1 MILSILK
8 KIIGSKNNRDL
19 RRIRKTV
26 AEINSLE
33 ESLKLFSDK
42 DLREKTNQFRDRLA
56 SGEQL
61 DEMLAEAFATVR
73 ETSRRVLAMRHFD
86 VQLIGGITLHEG
98 RIAEMRT
105 GEGKTL
111 AATLS
116 AYLNALPA
124 KGVHI
129 ITVNDYLAKRDAQWM
144 LPLYRALGLSLGVIQ
159 SHRGGNE
166 ASSFYCSADD
176 ENGLTVSTRKEA
188 YAADITYGTNNEFG
202 FDYLRDNMAVSS
214 EQLVQGELF
223 YSVIDEVDSI
233 LVDEARTPLIIS
245 GKVSDST
252 KWYSDFTRIVKGMK
266 RDVHYEIDEAKKQV
280 HTTEVGVEYVESKL
294 GIKNLYENTQTNFIH
309 YLTATLRAK
318 TIFTKDVDYIIADGQ
333 IKIVDEFTG
342 RVLEGRRYSD
352 GLHQAL
358 EAKENVKIQDE
369 NQTLASITYQNYF
382 RMYENLAGMTGTA
395 KTEEEE
401 FVQIYNL
408 EVVEI
413 PTNLPIQR
421 SDQQDAVYKT
431 NSAKL
436 DAVIED
442 IKLRNTKGQ
451 PILLGTVSVEASEEI
466 SKLLTSKG
474 IVHNVLNAKNHEEE
488 ANIVAQAGRLGAVT
502 VATNMAG
509 RGVDIKLGGNPEDM
523 AIQLQIKENQQDN
536 PNFLKTKIVEFE
548 SKVEKEKQDVLELGG
563 LYVLGTERH
572 ESRRIDNQLRGRS
585 GRQGDPGES
594 RFYISLQDD
603 LMRRFQGERIESI
616 MNKLNLPDE
625 ERIEQS
631 MVTKSIERA
640 QAQVESL
647 NFEIRKNVLKFDQ
660 VLNQQRDVIYKWRR
674 ELLRSESIHDL
685 IEGWFEDV
693 VDLISKN
700 IENYKKSY
708 ESLDQFKDLV
718 ENELSELLSDAA
730 KNKLFQNLEI
740 NDNLDIEKSLKDL
753 FYDNEKQDENNF
765 WNLARG
771 SALSFIDQSWKD
783 HLAEMDYL
791 RSGIGLRA
799 MGQRD
804 PLVEYQNEGYD
815 LFEELIDNVKFSV
828 IRILLNFDKNL
839 IVQKEKNIDD
849 NVKEKTIT
857 KDKIGRNDPCYCG
870 SGKKYKKCGMVDACI
885 KKS

>member
-1 MILSILK
+1 MSIFKKVLSV
-8 KIIGSKNNRDL
+8 GSGKLASELND
-19 RRIRKTV
+19 V
-26 AEINSLE
+26 VQAINDKE
-33 ESLKLFSDK
+33 KVFELFSDEEIK
-42 DLREKTNQFRDRLA
+42 VNFQDLSKKLNGDPQSIEI
-56 SGEQL
+56 
-61 DEMLAEAFATVR
+61 EAFAYIR
-73 ETSRRVLAMRHFD
+73 EAAKRTLGQRHYD
-86 VQLIGGITLHEG
+86 VQLFGGLVLL
-98 RIAEMRT
+98 RNKIAEMKT

-111 AATLS
+111 VSTLPIS
-116 AYLNALPA
+116 LMALFK
-124 KGVHI
+124 KGVHVV
-129 ITVNDYLAKRDAQWM
+129 TVNEYLAKRDAEWM
-144 LPLYRALGLSLGVIQ
+144 SPIYNFLGLEV
-159 SHRGGNE
+159 
-166 ASSFYCSADD
+166 
-176 ENGLTVSTRKEA
+176 GLIHSNQNPEEKNQA
-188 YAADITYGTNNEFG
+188 YKKDITYGTNNEFG
-202 FDYLRDNMAVSS
+202 FDYLRDNMAISS

-252 KWYSDFTRIVKGMK
+252 KWYSEFTKIVKGMK
-266 RDVHYEIDEAKKQV
+266 RDIHYEIDEAKKQV
-280 HTTEVGVEYVESKL
+280 HTTELGVEFVESKL
-294 GIKNLYENTQTNFIH
+294 GISNLYENTKTNFIH

-318 TIFTKDVDYIIADGQ
+318 TIFVKDVDYIVADGQ

-421 SDQQDAVYKT
+421 ADQQDAVYKT
-431 NSAKL
+431 NKAKL

-442 IKLRNTKGQ
+442 IKHRNQNGQ

-466 SKLLTSKG
+466 SKILTSKG
-474 IVHNVLNAKNHEEE
+474 IVHNVLNAKNHEQE
-488 ANIVAQAGRLGAVT
+488 ANIIAQAGKLGAVT

-509 RGVDIKLGGNPEDM
+509 RGVDIKLGGNAEEM
-523 AIQLQIKENQQDN
+523 AIQLQIKENELEN
-536 PNFLKTKIVEFE
+536 PNYLKSKILELEENVER
-548 SKVEKEKQDVLELGG
+548 EKEKVLSLGG

-594 RFYISLQDD
+594 RFYISLQDE

-616 MNKLNLPDE
+616 MNKLNLPDD

-674 ELLRSESIHDL
+674 ELLRSESVSDL
-685 IEGWFEDV
+685 IEGWLSDV
-693 VDLISKN
+693 LETVENN
-700 IENYKKSY
+700 IESYKKSY
-708 ESLDQFKDLV
+708 ENLEHFNELV
-718 ENELSELLSDAA
+718 ENELGELLSDSVRGKFL
-730 KNKLFQNLEI
+730 KNLQI
-740 NDNLDIEKSLKDL
+740 NDDLDIYKDL
-753 FYDNEKQDENNF
+753 ENLFNENKKQDIDNF

-783 HLAEMDYL
+783 HLSEMDYL

-815 LFEELIDNVKFSV
+815 LFEELINNVKFSV
-828 IRILLNFDKNL
+828 IRILLNFDKTL

-849 NVKEKTIT
+849 NVKEKVIT

-870 SGKKYKKCGMVDACI
+870 SGKKYKKCGLVNKCI

>member
-1 MILSILK
+1 MSIFKKVLSVGSGKLATELNSIVDAINDKEQGFEKLSDEEIK
-8 KIIGSKNNRDL
+8 KNFQNLSDQLNNNPL
-19 RRIRKTV
+19 NIEV
-26 AEINSLE
+26 
-33 ESLKLFSDK
+33 
-42 DLREKTNQFRDRLA
+42 
-56 SGEQL
+56 
-61 DEMLAEAFATVR
+61 EAFAYVR
-73 ETSRRVLAMRHFD
+73 EAAKRTIGQRHYD
-86 VQLIGGITLHEG
+86 VQIFGGLVLLRNKIT
-98 RIAEMRT
+98 EMKT

-111 AATLS
+111 VSTLPIS
-116 AYLNALPA
+116 LMALFK
-124 KGVHI
+124 KGVHVV
-129 ITVNDYLAKRDAQWM
+129 TVNEYLAKRDAEWM
-144 LPLYRALGLSLGVIQ
+144 SPIYEFLGLEVGLIHSNQDPVDK
-159 SHRGGNE
+159 
-166 ASSFYCSADD
+166 AS
-176 ENGLTVSTRKEA
+176 A
-188 YAADITYGTNNEFG
+188 YKKDITYGTNNEFG

-214 EQLVQGELF
+214 EQLVQGDLF

-280 HTTEVGVEYVESKL
+280 HTTEAGVEYVESKL
-294 GIKNLYENTQTNFIH
+294 GINNLYENTQTNFIH

-318 TIFTKDVDYIIADGQ
+318 TIFTKDVDYIVSDGQ

-421 SDQQDAVYKT
+421 MDQQDAVYKT

-436 DAVIED
+436 DAVIQD
-442 IKLRNTKGQ
+442 IKIRNNNGQ

-466 SKLLTSKG
+466 SKILTSKG
-474 IVHNVLNAKNHEEE
+474 IIHNVLNAKNHEQE
-488 ANIVAQAGRLGAVT
+488 ANIIAQAGRLGAVT

-509 RGVDIKLGGNPEDM
+509 RGVDIKLGGNPEEM
-523 AIQLQIKENQQDN
+523 AIQQQIKENQLEN
-536 PNFLKTKIVEFE
+536 PNFLKSKILEFE
-548 SKVEKEKQDVLELGG
+548 SEVEQEKKEVLALGG

-685 IEGWFEDV
+685 IQGWFEDV
-693 VDLISKN
+693 VNIISKN

-708 ESLDQFKDLV
+708 ESLDQFRDLV
-718 ENELSELLSDAA
+718 ENELSELLSDSS

-740 NDNLDIEKSLKDL
+740 NDNLDIEQSLKDL
-753 FYDNEKQDENNF
+753 FYGNEKQDENNF

-771 SALSFIDQSWKD
+771 SSLSFIDQSWKD

-828 IRILLNFDKNL
+828 IRLLLNFDKNL
-839 IVQKEKNIDD
+839 IVKKENNIGD
-849 NVKEKTIT
+849 NVEDKTII

-870 SGKKYKKCGMVDACI
+870 SGKKYKKCGMVNACI

>member
-1 MILSILK
+1 MSIFKKVLSV
-8 KIIGSKNNRDL
+8 GSGKLASELNTVVDAINNKEQEFEKLSDQ
-19 RRIRKTV
+19 
-26 AEINSLE
+26 EI
-33 ESLKLFSDK
+33 
-42 DLREKTNQFRDRLA
+42 KTNFQNLYK
-56 SGEQL
+56 QL
-61 DEMLAEAFATVR
+61 NESPSSIEVEAFAYTR
-73 ETSRRVLAMRHFD
+73 EAAKRTLGQRHYD
-86 VQLIGGITLHEG
+86 VQIFGGLVLL
-98 RIAEMRT
+98 RNKIAEMKT

-111 AATLS
+111 VSTLPIS
-116 AYLNALPA
+116 LMALYK
-124 KGVHI
+124 KGVHVV
-129 ITVNDYLAKRDAQWM
+129 TVNEYLAKRDAEWM
-144 LPLYRALGLSLGVIQ
+144 SPIYEFLGLEVGLIHSSQGPLDK
-159 SHRGGNE
+159 
-166 ASSFYCSADD
+166 AS
-176 ENGLTVSTRKEA
+176 A
-188 YAADITYGTNNEFG
+188 YKKDITYGTNNEFG

-252 KWYSDFTRIVKGMK
+252 KWYSDFTKIVKGMK
-266 RDVHYEIDEAKKQV
+266 KEVHYEIDEAKKQV

-294 GIKNLYENTQTNFIH
+294 GISNLYENTQTNFIH

-318 TIFTKDVDYIIADGQ
+318 TIFTKDVDYIVSDGQ

-408 EVVEI
+408 EVIEI

-421 SDQQDAVYKT
+421 MDQQDAVYKT
-431 NSAKL
+431 NTAKL

-442 IKLRNTKGQ
+442 IKIRNEKGQ

-466 SKLLTSKG
+466 SKILTSKG
-474 IVHNVLNAKNHEEE
+474 IVHNVLNAKNHEQE
-488 ANIVAQAGRLGAVT
+488 AHIIAQAGRLGAVT

-509 RGVDIKLGGNPEDM
+509 RGVDIKLGGNPEEM
-523 AIQLQIKENQQDN
+523 AIQQQINENQQDN
-536 PNFLKTKIVEFE
+536 PSFLE
-548 SKVEKEKQDVLELGG
+548 SKVLQFESQVHEEKQKVIELGG

-674 ELLRSESIHDL
+674 ELLRSEKINDL
-685 IEGWFEDV
+685 IESWLSDV
-693 VDLISKN
+693 LETVDNN
-700 IENYKKSY
+700 IESYKKTY
-708 ESLDQFKDLV
+708 ENLEHFQELV
-718 ENELSELLSDAA
+718 ENELSELLSDVSRT
-730 KNKLFQNLEI
+730 KFIENLQINDDLDIYKNLE
-740 NDNLDIEKSLKDL
+740 DL
-753 FYDNEKQDENNF
+753 FRENEVQDQSNF

-771 SALSFIDQSWKD
+771 SALSFIDQLWKD
-783 HLAEMDYL
+783 HLSEMDYL

-815 LFEELIDNVKFSV
+815 LFEDLINNVKFSV

-839 IVQKEKNIDD
+839 IVKKEKNIDD
-849 NVKEKTIT
+849 NVKEKSIP

-870 SGKKYKKCGMVDACI
+870 SGKKYKKCGLVDKCI

>member
-1 MILSILK
+1 MSIFKRVLSV
-8 KIIGSKNNRDL
+8 GSGKLASELND
-19 RRIRKTV
+19 V
-26 AEINSLE
+26 VQAINDKE
-33 ESLKLFSDK
+33 KEFELFSDEEIK
-42 DLREKTNQFRDRLA
+42 LNFQELSKKLNGDPQSIEV
-56 SGEQL
+56 
-61 DEMLAEAFATVR
+61 EAFAYIR
-73 ETSRRVLAMRHFD
+73 EAAKRTLGQRHYD
-86 VQLIGGITLHEG
+86 VQLFGGLVLL
-98 RIAEMRT
+98 RNKIAEMKT

-111 AATLS
+111 VSTLPIS
-116 AYLNALPA
+116 LMALFK
-124 KGVHI
+124 KGVHVV
-129 ITVNDYLAKRDAQWM
+129 TVNEYLAKRDAEWM
-144 LPLYRALGLSLGVIQ
+144 SPIYNFLGLEV
-159 SHRGGNE
+159 
-166 ASSFYCSADD
+166 
-176 ENGLTVSTRKEA
+176 GLIHSNQDPAEKNQA
-188 YAADITYGTNNEFG
+188 YKKDITYGTNNEFG
-202 FDYLRDNMAVSS
+202 FDYLRDNMAISR

-252 KWYSDFTRIVKGMK
+252 KWYSEFTKIVKGMK
-266 RDVHYEIDEAKKQV
+266 RDIHYEIDEAKKQV
-280 HTTEVGVEYVESKL
+280 HTTELGVEYVESKL
-294 GIKNLYENTQTNFIH
+294 GISNLYENTKTNFIH

-318 TIFTKDVDYIIADGQ
+318 TIYVKDVDYIIGDGQ

-395 KTEEEE
+395 KTEEDE

-413 PTNLPIQR
+413 PTNLPVQR
-421 SDQQDAVYKT
+421 VDQQDAVYKT
-431 NSAKL
+431 NKAKL
-436 DAVIED
+436 EAVIED
-442 IKLRNTKGQ
+442 IKIRNQNGQ

-466 SKLLTSKG
+466 SKILTSKG
-474 IVHNVLNAKNHEEE
+474 IVHNVLNAKNHEQE
-488 ANIVAQAGRLGAVT
+488 ANIIAQAGKLGAVT

-509 RGVDIKLGGNPEDM
+509 RGVDIKLGGNADEM
-523 AIQLQIKENQQDN
+523 ALQLQINEEKLEN
-536 PNFLKTKIVEFE
+536 PNYLKSKIKTLEDN
-548 SKVEKEKQDVLELGG
+548 VEKEKEKVLSLGG

-594 RFYISLQDD
+594 RFYISLQDE

-616 MNKLNLPDE
+616 MNKLNLPDD

-674 ELLRSESIHDL
+674 ELLRSENISSL
-685 IEGWFEDV
+685 IEGWLSDV
-693 VDLISKN
+693 LETVANN
-700 IENYKKSY
+700 IESFKKSY
-708 ESLDQFKDLV
+708 ENLEHFNELV
-718 ENELSELLSDAA
+718 ENELGELLSDLARG
-730 KNKLFQNLEI
+730 KFLKNLEI
-740 NDNLDIEKSLKDL
+740 NDDLDIYKDL
-753 FYDNEKQDENNF
+753 ENLFNDNENQDKENF
-765 WNLARG
+765 WRLARG

-815 LFEELIDNVKFSV
+815 LFEELINNVKFSV
-828 IRILLNFDKNL
+828 IRILLNFDKTL

-849 NVKEKTIT
+849 NVKDKVIA

-870 SGKKYKKCGMVDACI
+870 SGKKFKKCGLVDKCI

>member
-1 MILSILK
+1 MSIFKRILSV
-8 KIIGSKNNRDL
+8 GSGKLASELND
-19 RRIRKTV
+19 V
-26 AEINSLE
+26 VQAINDKE
-33 ESLKLFSDK
+33 KEFELFSDEEIK
-42 DLREKTNQFRDRLA
+42 LNFQELSKKLNGDPQSIEV
-56 SGEQL
+56 
-61 DEMLAEAFATVR
+61 EAFAYIR
-73 ETSRRVLAMRHFD
+73 EAAKRTLGQRHYD
-86 VQLIGGITLHEG
+86 VQLFGGLVLL
-98 RIAEMRT
+98 RNKIAEMKT

-111 AATLS
+111 VSTLPIS
-116 AYLNALPA
+116 LMALFK
-124 KGVHI
+124 KGVHVV
-129 ITVNDYLAKRDAQWM
+129 TVNEYLAKRDAEWM
-144 LPLYRALGLSLGVIQ
+144 SPIYNFLGLEV
-159 SHRGGNE
+159 
-166 ASSFYCSADD
+166 
-176 ENGLTVSTRKEA
+176 GLIHSNQDPAEKNQA
-188 YAADITYGTNNEFG
+188 YKKDITYGTNNEFG
-202 FDYLRDNMAVSS
+202 FDYLRDNMAISR

-252 KWYSDFTRIVKGMK
+252 KWYSEFTKIVKGMK
-266 RDVHYEIDEAKKQV
+266 RDIHYEIDEAKKQV
-280 HTTEVGVEYVESKL
+280 HTTELGVEYVESKL
-294 GIKNLYENTQTNFIH
+294 GISNLYENTKTNFIH

-318 TIFTKDVDYIIADGQ
+318 TIYVKDVDYIIGDGQ

-395 KTEEEE
+395 KTEEDE

-413 PTNLPIQR
+413 PTNLPVQR
-421 SDQQDAVYKT
+421 VDQQDAVYKT
-431 NSAKL
+431 NKAKL
-436 DAVIED
+436 EAVIED
-442 IKLRNTKGQ
+442 IKIRNQKGQ

-466 SKLLTSKG
+466 SKILTSKG
-474 IVHNVLNAKNHEEE
+474 IVHNVLNAKNHEQE
-488 ANIVAQAGRLGAVT
+488 ANIIAQAGKLGAVT

-509 RGVDIKLGGNPEDM
+509 RGVDIKLGGNADEM
-523 AIQLQIKENQQDN
+523 ALQLQINEEKLEN
-536 PNFLKTKIVEFE
+536 PNYLKSKIKKLEDN
-548 SKVEKEKQDVLELGG
+548 VEKEKEKVLSLGG

-594 RFYISLQDD
+594 RFYISLQDE

-616 MNKLNLPDE
+616 MNKLNLPDD

-674 ELLRSESIHDL
+674 ELLRSENISSL
-685 IEGWFEDV
+685 IEGWLSDV
-693 VDLISKN
+693 LETVANN
-700 IENYKKSY
+700 IESFKKSY
-708 ESLDQFKDLV
+708 ENLEHFNELV
-718 ENELSELLSDAA
+718 ENELGELLSDLARG
-730 KNKLFQNLEI
+730 KFLKNLEI
-740 NDNLDIEKSLKDL
+740 NDDLDIYKDL
-753 FYDNEKQDENNF
+753 ENLFNDNENQDKENF
-765 WNLARG
+765 WRLARG

-815 LFEELIDNVKFSV
+815 LFEELINNVKFSV
-828 IRILLNFDKNL
+828 IRILLNFDKTL

-849 NVKEKTIT
+849 NVKDKVIA

-870 SGKKYKKCGMVDACI
+870 SGKKFKKCGLVDKCI

>member
-1 MILSILK
+1 LSIFKRVLSV
-8 KIIGSKNNRDL
+8 GSGKLVSELND
-19 RRIRKTV
+19 V
-26 AEINSLE
+26 VQAINDKE
-33 ESLKLFSDK
+33 KEFELFSDEEIK
-42 DLREKTNQFRDRLA
+42 LNFQELSKKLNGDPQSIEV
-56 SGEQL
+56 
-61 DEMLAEAFATVR
+61 EAFAYIR
-73 ETSRRVLAMRHFD
+73 EAAKRTLGQRHYD
-86 VQLIGGITLHEG
+86 VQLFGGLVLL
-98 RIAEMRT
+98 RNKIAEMKT

-111 AATLS
+111 VSTLPIS
-116 AYLNALPA
+116 LMALFK
-124 KGVHI
+124 KGVHVV
-129 ITVNDYLAKRDAQWM
+129 TVNEYLAKRDAEWM
-144 LPLYRALGLSLGVIQ
+144 SPIYNFLGLEV
-159 SHRGGNE
+159 
-166 ASSFYCSADD
+166 
-176 ENGLTVSTRKEA
+176 GLIHSNQDPAEKNQA
-188 YAADITYGTNNEFG
+188 YKKDITYGTNNEFG
-202 FDYLRDNMAVSS
+202 FDYLRDNMAISR

-252 KWYSDFTRIVKGMK
+252 KWYSEFTKIVKGMK
-266 RDVHYEIDEAKKQV
+266 RDIHYEIDEAKKQV
-280 HTTEVGVEYVESKL
+280 HTTELGVEYVESKL
-294 GIKNLYENTQTNFIH
+294 GISNLYENTKTNFIH

-318 TIFTKDVDYIIADGQ
+318 TIYLKDVDYIIGDGQ
-333 IKIVDEFTG
+333 IEIVDEFTG

-413 PTNLPIQR
+413 PTNLPVQR
-421 SDQQDAVYKT
+421 VDQQDAVYKT
-431 NSAKL
+431 NKAKL
-436 DAVIED
+436 EAVIED
-442 IKLRNTKGQ
+442 IRIRNQNGQ

-466 SKLLTSKG
+466 SKILTSKG
-474 IVHNVLNAKNHEEE
+474 IVHNVLNAKNHEQE
-488 ANIVAQAGRLGAVT
+488 ANIIAQAGKLGAVT

-509 RGVDIKLGGNPEDM
+509 RGVDIKLGGNADEM
-523 AIQLQIKENQQDN
+523 ALQLQIKEEKVEN
-536 PNFLKTKIVEFE
+536 PNYLISKIKELE
-548 SKVEKEKQDVLELGG
+548 DNVEKEKEKVLSLGG

-594 RFYISLQDD
+594 RFYISLQDE

-616 MNKLNLPDE
+616 MNKLNLPDD

-674 ELLRSESIHDL
+674 ELLRSENISSL
-685 IEGWFEDV
+685 IEGWLSDV
-693 VDLISKN
+693 LETVANN
-700 IENYKKSY
+700 IESFKKSY
-708 ESLDQFKDLV
+708 DNLEHFNELV
-718 ENELSELLSDAA
+718 ENELGELLSDLVRS
-730 KNKLFQNLEI
+730 KFLKNLEI
-740 NDNLDIEKSLKDL
+740 NDDLDIYKDLENL
-753 FYDNEKQDENNF
+753 FYDNENQDKENF
-765 WNLARG
+765 WRLARG

-783 HLAEMDYL
+783 HLSEMDYL

-815 LFEELIDNVKFSV
+815 LFEELINNVKFSV
-828 IRILLNFDKNL
+828 IRILLNFDKTF

-849 NVKEKTIT
+849 NVKDKVIA

-870 SGKKYKKCGMVDACI
+870 SGKKFKKCGLVDKCI

>member
-1 MILSILK
+1 MSIFKKVLSV
-8 KIIGSKNNRDL
+8 GSGKLASELND
-19 RRIRKTV
+19 V
-26 AEINSLE
+26 VQAINDKE
-33 ESLKLFSDK
+33 KEFELFSDEEIK
-42 DLREKTNQFRDRLA
+42 VNFQDLSKKLNGDPHNIEV
-56 SGEQL
+56 
-61 DEMLAEAFATVR
+61 EAFGYIR
-73 ETSRRVLAMRHFD
+73 EAAKRTLGQRHYD
-86 VQLIGGITLHEG
+86 VQLFGGLVLL
-98 RIAEMRT
+98 RNKIAEMKT

-111 AATLS
+111 VSTLPIS
-116 AYLNALPA
+116 LMALFK
-124 KGVHI
+124 KGVHVV
-129 ITVNDYLAKRDAQWM
+129 TVNEYLAKRDAEWM
-144 LPLYRALGLSLGVIQ
+144 SPIYNFLGLDV
-159 SHRGGNE
+159 
-166 ASSFYCSADD
+166 
-176 ENGLTVSTRKEA
+176 GLIHSNQDPEEKNQA
-188 YAADITYGTNNEFG
+188 YKKDITYGTNNEFG
-202 FDYLRDNMAVSS
+202 FDYLRDNMAISS

-252 KWYSDFTRIVKGMK
+252 KWYSEFTKIVKGMK

-280 HTTEVGVEYVESKL
+280 HTTELGVEFVESKL
-294 GIKNLYENTQTNFIH
+294 GISNLYENTKTNFIH

-318 TIFTKDVDYIIADGQ
+318 TIYVKDVDYIVSDGQ

-358 EAKENVKIQDE
+358 EAKENVRIQDE

-421 SDQQDAVYKT
+421 ADQQDAVYKT
-431 NSAKL
+431 NKAKL

-442 IKLRNTKGQ
+442 IKLRNQNGQ
-451 PILLGTVSVEASEEI
+451 PVLLGTVSVEASEEI
-466 SKLLTSKG
+466 SKILTSKG
-474 IVHNVLNAKNHEEE
+474 IVHNVLNAKNHEQE
-488 ANIVAQAGRLGAVT
+488 ANIIAQAGKLGAVT

-509 RGVDIKLGGNPEDM
+509 RGVDIKLGGNAEEM
-523 AIQLQIKENQQDN
+523 ALQLQINENAQDN
-536 PNFLKTKIVEFE
+536 PNYLE
-548 SKVEKEKQDVLELGG
+548 SKISELEENVEIEKEKVLSLGG

-594 RFYISLQDD
+594 RFYISLQDE

-616 MNKLNLPDE
+616 MTKLNLPDD

-674 ELLRSESIHDL
+674 ELLRSQNINSL
-685 IEGWFEDV
+685 IEGWLSDV
-693 VDLISKN
+693 LETVANN
-700 IENYKKSY
+700 IDSYKKTY
-708 ESLDQFKDLV
+708 ENLEHF
-718 ENELSELLSDAA
+718 NELVNDELGELLSDSVRSKFI
-730 KNKLFQNLEI
+730 KNLQI
-740 NDNLDIEKSLKDL
+740 NDDLDIYKDL
-753 FYDNEKQDENNF
+753 EDLFNENEKQDTDNF

-783 HLAEMDYL
+783 HLSEMDYL

-815 LFEELIDNVKFSV
+815 LFEELINNVKFSV

-839 IVQKEKNIDD
+839 IVQKENNIDD
-849 NVKEKTIT
+849 NVKEKVIA
-857 KDKIGRNDPCYCG
+857 KDKIGRNDSCYCG
-870 SGKKYKKCGMVDACI
+870 SGKKYKKCGLVDKCI

>member
-1 MILSILK
+1 MSIFKRVLSV
-8 KIIGSKNNRDL
+8 GSGKLVSELND
-19 RRIRKTV
+19 V
-26 AEINSLE
+26 VQAINDKE
-33 ESLKLFSDK
+33 NEFELFSDEEIK
-42 DLREKTNQFRDRLA
+42 LNFQELSKKLNGDPQSIEV
-56 SGEQL
+56 
-61 DEMLAEAFATVR
+61 EAFAYIR
-73 ETSRRVLAMRHFD
+73 EAAKRTLGQRHYD
-86 VQLIGGITLHEG
+86 VQLFGGLVLL
-98 RIAEMRT
+98 RNKIAEMKT

-111 AATLS
+111 VSTLPIS
-116 AYLNALPA
+116 LMALFK
-124 KGVHI
+124 KGVHVV
-129 ITVNDYLAKRDAQWM
+129 TVNEYLAKRDAEWM
-144 LPLYRALGLSLGVIQ
+144 SPIYNFLGLEV
-159 SHRGGNE
+159 
-166 ASSFYCSADD
+166 
-176 ENGLTVSTRKEA
+176 GLIHSNQDPAEKNQA
-188 YAADITYGTNNEFG
+188 YKKDITYGTNNEFG
-202 FDYLRDNMAVSS
+202 FDYLRDNMAISR

-252 KWYSDFTRIVKGMK
+252 KWYSEFTKIVKGMK
-266 RDVHYEIDEAKKQV
+266 RDIHYEIDEAKKQV
-280 HTTEVGVEYVESKL
+280 HTTELGVEYVESKL
-294 GIKNLYENTQTNFIH
+294 GISNLYENTKTNFIH

-318 TIFTKDVDYIIADGQ
+318 TIYLKDVDYIIGDGQ

-413 PTNLPIQR
+413 PTNLPVQR
-421 SDQQDAVYKT
+421 VDQQDAVYKT
-431 NSAKL
+431 NKAKL
-436 DAVIED
+436 EAVIED
-442 IKLRNTKGQ
+442 IRIRNQNGQ

-466 SKLLTSKG
+466 SKILTSKG
-474 IVHNVLNAKNHEEE
+474 IIHNVLNAKNHEQE
-488 ANIVAQAGRLGAVT
+488 ANIIAQAGKLGAVT

-509 RGVDIKLGGNPEDM
+509 RGVDIKLGGNADEM
-523 AIQLQIKENQQDN
+523 ALQLQIKEEKLEN
-536 PNFLKTKIVEFE
+536 PNYLISKIKELE
-548 SKVEKEKQDVLELGG
+548 DNVEKEKEKVLSLGG

-594 RFYISLQDD
+594 RFYISLQDE

-616 MNKLNLPDE
+616 MNKLNLPDD

-674 ELLRSESIHDL
+674 ELLRSENISSL
-685 IEGWFEDV
+685 IEGWLSDV
-693 VDLISKN
+693 LETVANN
-700 IENYKKSY
+700 IESFKKSY
-708 ESLDQFKDLV
+708 DNLEHFNELV
-718 ENELSELLSDAA
+718 ENELGELLSDLVRS
-730 KNKLFQNLEI
+730 KFLKNLEI
-740 NDNLDIEKSLKDL
+740 NDDLDIYKDLENL
-753 FYDNEKQDENNF
+753 FYDNENQDKENF
-765 WNLARG
+765 WRLARG

-783 HLAEMDYL
+783 HLSEMDYL

-815 LFEELIDNVKFSV
+815 LFEELINNVKFSV
-828 IRILLNFDKNL
+828 IRILLNFDKTF

-849 NVKEKTIT
+849 NVKDKVIA

-870 SGKKYKKCGMVDACI
+870 SGKKFKKCGLVDKCI

>member
-1 MILSILK
+1 LSIFK
-8 KIIGSKNNRDL
+8 KVLSVGSGKLASELND
-19 RRIRKTV
+19 V
-26 AEINSLE
+26 VQAINDKE
-33 ESLKLFSDK
+33 KEFELFSDEEIK
-42 DLREKTNQFRDRLA
+42 LNFQDLSKKLNGDPQSIEV
-56 SGEQL
+56 
-61 DEMLAEAFATVR
+61 EAFAYIR
-73 ETSRRVLAMRHFD
+73 EAAKRTLGQRHYD
-86 VQLIGGITLHEG
+86 VQLFGGLVLL
-98 RIAEMRT
+98 RNKIAEMKT

-111 AATLS
+111 VSTLPIS
-116 AYLNALPA
+116 LMALFK
-124 KGVHI
+124 KGVHVV
-129 ITVNDYLAKRDAQWM
+129 TVNEYLAKRDAEWM
-144 LPLYRALGLSLGVIQ
+144 SPIYNFLGLEV
-159 SHRGGNE
+159 
-166 ASSFYCSADD
+166 
-176 ENGLTVSTRKEA
+176 GLIHSNQDPEEKNQA
-188 YAADITYGTNNEFG
+188 YKKDITYGTNNEFG
-202 FDYLRDNMAVSS
+202 FDYLRDNMAISS

-252 KWYSDFTRIVKGMK
+252 KWYSEFTKIVKGMK

-280 HTTEVGVEYVESKL
+280 HTTELGVEFVESKI
-294 GIKNLYENTQTNFIH
+294 GISNLYENTKTNFIH

-318 TIFTKDVDYIIADGQ
+318 TIYVKDVDYIVSDGQ

-358 EAKENVKIQDE
+358 EAKENVRIQDE

-421 SDQQDAVYKT
+421 ADQQDAVYKT
-431 NSAKL
+431 NKAKL

-442 IKLRNTKGQ
+442 IKLRNQNGQ
-451 PILLGTVSVEASEEI
+451 PVLLGTVSVEASEEI
-466 SKLLTSKG
+466 SKILTSKG
-474 IVHNVLNAKNHEEE
+474 IVHNVLNAKNHEQE
-488 ANIVAQAGRLGAVT
+488 ANIIAQAGKLGAVT

-509 RGVDIKLGGNPEDM
+509 RGVDIKLGGNAEEM
-523 AIQLQIKENQQDN
+523 ALQLQINENEQDN
-536 PNFLKTKIVEFE
+536 PNYLE
-548 SKVEKEKQDVLELGG
+548 SKISELEENVEIEKEKVLSLGG

-594 RFYISLQDD
+594 RFYISLQDE

-616 MNKLNLPDE
+616 MTKLNLPDD

-674 ELLRSESIHDL
+674 ELLRSQNINSL
-685 IEGWFEDV
+685 IEGWLSDV
-693 VDLISKN
+693 LETVANN
-700 IENYKKSY
+700 IDSYKKTY
-708 ESLDQFKDLV
+708 ENLEHF
-718 ENELSELLSDAA
+718 NELVNDELGELLSDSVRSKFI
-730 KNKLFQNLEI
+730 KNLQI
-740 NDNLDIEKSLKDL
+740 NDDLDIYKDL
-753 FYDNEKQDENNF
+753 EDLFNENEKQDTDNF

-783 HLAEMDYL
+783 HLSEMDYL

-815 LFEELIDNVKFSV
+815 LFEDLINNVKFSV

-839 IVQKEKNIDD
+839 IVQKDNNIDD
-849 NVKEKTIT
+849 NVKEKVIT

-870 SGKKYKKCGMVDACI
+870 SGKKYKKCGLVDKCI

>member
-1 MILSILK
+1 MSIFKKVLSV
-8 KIIGSKNNRDL
+8 GSGKLASELNT
-19 RRIRKTV
+19 IV
-26 AEINSLE
+26 AAINSKE
-33 ESLKLFSDK
+33 QEFEKFSDK
-42 DLREKTNQFRDRLA
+42 EIKTNFQNLSEKLED
-56 SGEQL
+56 SPQSIEI
-61 DEMLAEAFATVR
+61 EAFAYTR
-73 ETSRRVLAMRHFD
+73 EAAKRTLGQRHYD
-86 VQLIGGITLHEG
+86 VQIFGGLVLL
-98 RIAEMRT
+98 RNKIAEMKT

-111 AATLS
+111 VSTLPIS
-116 AYLNALPA
+116 LMALYK
-124 KGVHI
+124 KGVHVV
-129 ITVNDYLAKRDAQWM
+129 TVNEYLAKRDAEWM
-144 LPLYRALGLSLGVIQ
+144 SPIYEFLGLEVGLIHSNQDPLDKA
-159 SHRGGNE
+159 
-166 ASSFYCSADD
+166 ASY
-176 ENGLTVSTRKEA
+176 KK
-188 YAADITYGTNNEFG
+188 DITYGTNNEFG

-252 KWYSDFTRIVKGMK
+252 KWYSDFTKIVKGMK
-266 RDVHYEIDEAKKQV
+266 KDIHYEIDEAKKQV
-280 HTTEVGVEYVESKL
+280 HTTEAGVEYVESKL
-294 GIKNLYENTQTNFIH
+294 GINNLYENTQTNFIH

-318 TIFTKDVDYIIADGQ
+318 TIFTKDVDYIVADGQ

-421 SDQQDAVYKT
+421 MDKQDAVYKT
-431 NSAKL
+431 NVAKL

-442 IKLRNTKGQ
+442 IKIRNDKGQ

-466 SKLLTSKG
+466 SKILTSKG
-474 IVHNVLNAKNHEEE
+474 IVHNVLNAKNHEQE
-488 ANIVAQAGRLGAVT
+488 AHIIAQAGRLGAVT

-509 RGVDIKLGGNPEDM
+509 RGVDIKLGGNPEEM
-523 AIQLQIKENQQDN
+523 AIQHQIKENQQDN
-536 PNFLKTKIVEFE
+536 QDFLNSKISEFE
-548 SKVEKEKQDVLELGG
+548 SEVEKEKKQVLELGG

-674 ELLRSESIHDL
+674 ELLRSQSIKNL

-693 VDLISKN
+693 TDIVSNN
-700 IENYKKSY
+700 IESYKKNY
-708 ESLDQFKDLV
+708 ETLDDFKILV
-718 ENELSELLSDAA
+718 ENELSELLSDTT
-730 KNKLFQNLEI
+730 KNKLIQKLEI
-740 NDNLDIEKSLKDL
+740 NDNLEIKKSLEEL
-753 FYDNEKQDENNF
+753 FYNNENQDINNF

-828 IRILLNFDKNL
+828 VRILLNFDKNL
-839 IVQKEKNIDD
+839 IVKKEKNIDD
-849 NVKEKTIT
+849 NVKEKTIL

-870 SGKKYKKCGMVDACI
+870 SGKKYKKCGMINACI